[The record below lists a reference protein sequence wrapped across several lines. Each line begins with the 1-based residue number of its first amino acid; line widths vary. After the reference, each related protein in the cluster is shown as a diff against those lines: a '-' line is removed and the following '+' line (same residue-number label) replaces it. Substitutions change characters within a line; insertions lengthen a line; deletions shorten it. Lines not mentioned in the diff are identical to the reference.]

1 VKLVSILLL
10 VFLVSSIA
18 TAQTRSSGGALPTNL
33 RSSLQERLS
42 LFTQA
47 QSDGRWDEVA
57 RLLGRYR
64 RGGTGD
70 HLYTIT
76 HKQCLISQMQNS
88 PLVAFSF
95 SFDKIM
101 FSTEILSMPAGSRW
115 WDLTGEGT
123 FRTQSG
129 ESRQQTQ
136 VVAYR
141 DNGQWYF
148 TPPNYD
154 DMWEKIKYSDA
165 DFAADRA
172 SEIDVVNTP
181 QSPLEVAE
189 LHSFMDKQ
197 YPSLRNVEFTLRNK
211 THKAIKAFSIALY
224 THDGSSSYSAGAEI
238 LPKGS
243 HTAKTN
249 FSAYPYFCDGVQRH
263 RFQVE
268 DVVFADGTEW
278 QSERWKRHGP

>member
-1 VKLVSILLL
+1 MKLVSILLVAL
-10 VFLVSSIA
+10 SLCSIA
-18 TAQTRSSGGALPTNL
+18 TAQTRPSGGALPTNL

-42 LFTQA
+42 LFTEAQA
-47 QSDGRWDEVA
+47 DGRWGEVA

-70 HLYTIT
+70 HPYTAA
-76 HKQCLISQMQNS
+76 HRQCLISQMQNL

-95 SFDKIM
+95 SSDKVM
-101 FSTEILSMPAGSRW
+101 FSTEILSMPAGLRW
-115 WDLTGEGT
+115 WYLTGEGT
-123 FRTQSG
+123 FRRQSG
-129 ESRQQTQ
+129 ESKQQTQ
-136 VVAYR
+136 LVAYR
-141 DNGQWYF
+141 DDGQWYF
-148 TPPNYD
+148 APPNYD

-172 SEIDVVNTP
+172 TEIDVVNST
-181 QSPLEVAE
+181 QSPLEVVE
-189 LHSFMDKQ
+189 LHSFMDKR
-197 YPSLRNVEFTLRNK
+197 YPSLRNVQFTLRNK
-211 THKAIKAFSIALY
+211 TNKAIKGFSIALY
-224 THDGSSSYSAGAEI
+224 THDGSTSYSAGADI
-238 LPKGS
+238 PPKGS

-249 FSAYPYFCDGVQRH
+249 FSAYSYFCEGVQRH